1 MPDLTTEY
9 ATACATVREWTGTV
23 TGSNGATYT
32 LTWERD
38 YSPRRTTEYH
48 YTCTCKGFQH
58 RGTCK
63 HVRAAYDDD
72 MDMGKVNRARCGWDN
87 RWYSTPHETDANG
100 CCPLCGSETFTYT
113 YGA

>member
-23 TGSNGATYT
+23 TGSTGATYT

-48 YTCTCKGFQH
+48 YTCTCSGFKY
-58 RGTCK
+58 RGTCP
-63 HVRAAYDDD
+63 HVKAAYNNDLADS
-72 MDMGKVNRARCGWDN
+72 GSRRRCGWND
-87 RWYSTPHETDANG
+87 RWDAEEVNPDDS
-100 CCPLCGSETFTYT
+100 CPCCGSDTFTYA

>member
-38 YSPRRTTEYH
+38 YSPNRTTEYH
-48 YTCTCKGFQH
+48 YTCTCSGFKY

-72 MDMGKVNRARCGWDN
+72 TGKVSARCGWDN
-87 RWYSTPHETDANG
+87 RWHSTPHADANG
-100 CCPLCGSETFTYT
+100 CCPLCGSATFTYT